1 MSHKP
6 LRCAACARRI
16 RASHP
21 NIGIED
27 YDTGVEFSYHAR
39 PECQMRAAEDM
50 ERRGMEGKVYLVH
63 HYHVCGDE
71 ANGFGCAGGCFD
83 GAAMVTN

>member
-39 PECQMRAAEDM
+39 PECQIRGAEDM
-50 ERRGMEGKVYLVH
+50 AAMMELGKVYVLH
-63 HYHVCGDE
+63 HHHVCGDE
-71 ANGFGCAGGCFD
+71 DNGFDCKGGCF
-83 GAAMVTN
+83 AESVPSAS